1 MIPMGYEYKVE
12 NNVRSFD
19 LNYILDKRGKEGW
32 LLCTLNIIKKDT
44 PAWTSVPT
52 YMLVFARIK
61 IN

>member
-32 LLCTLNIIKKDT
+32 LLCTLNIIKKRH
-44 PAWTSVPT
+44 ASVDKCSNI
-52 YMLVFARIK
+52 YAGICK
-61 IN
+61 N